1 MGVPSPWGEGK
12 GEGEQAGPQRFV
24 APRPHRTSRAVNPIN
39 HLFRRELKV
48 INLGLAGF
56 KQALDD
62 SHVAAVQVDW
72 KPPMDVEPAL
82 MERVRASQG
91 AIERANARV
100 MKIILGGMPH
110 LVGLERAIDVIP
122 GMRPD
127 LLLHAGP
134 PITWDRMCGP
144 LRGAVIGALLY
155 ERQARTAKEAARLAA
170 SGAIRFSPCHEHAAV
185 GPMAGVVSPSMPVFV
200 LKNEAYGNYAY
211 CTMNEGLGKVL
222 RYGAYSEPVIQ
233 KLRWMENTLYPVL
246 KKAVAKLGKI
256 DLKNIIAQALHMG
269 DEVHNRNRAATS
281 LFYRTIA
288 PAVVT
293 TCGDAATAAAVLEFI
308 NHNDHFFL
316 NLSMPASKATLDAA
330 RGVRCSS
337 IAVVMSRNGT
347 DFGVQLAGT
356 GNAWFT
362 GPADVPDALYF
373 PGYTKADANPDIGDS
388 AITETNGLGGFAI
401 AAAPAIVQ
409 FVGGSSQDA
418 LGYTR
423 LMYEIT
429 AAENNVF
436 QIPALDFRGTPTGID
451 VRKVIEKNILPFID
465 TGVAH
470 KEPGIGQIGAGVLNA
485 PAEPFRRAFMGLA
498 ERLRRRRARV

>member
-1 MGVPSPWGEGK
+1 MN
-12 GEGEQAGPQRFV
+12 R
-24 APRPHRTSRAVNPIN
+24 IN
-39 HLFRRELKV
+39 QLFRSELKV

-62 SHVAAVQVDW
+62 ARVPVVQVDW
-72 KPPMDVEPAL
+72 RPSVEVDPKL
-82 MERVRASQG
+82 RQRVKDFESV
-91 AIERANARV
+91 IEQANARAV
-100 MKIILGGMPH
+100 KIILAGMPH

-122 GMRPD
+122 GMKPD

-134 PITWDRMCGP
+134 PISWDRMCGP
-144 LRGAVIGALLY
+144 MRGAVIGALLY
-155 ERQARTAKEAARLAA
+155 ERKAGTAEEAQRLAA
-170 SGAIRFSPCHEHAAV
+170 AGAIQFAPCHEHAAV

-233 KLRWMENTLYPVL
+233 RLKWMEGTLYPVL

-256 DLKNIIAQALHMG
+256 DLKNVIAQALHMG

-281 LFYRTIA
+281 ILYRTIA
-288 PAVVT
+288 PAIVT
-293 TCGDAATAAAVLEFI
+293 TCAEPATGADVLEFI

-330 RGVRCSS
+330 RGVKHSS
-337 IAVVMSRNGT
+337 IVVVMSRNGT
-347 DFGVQLAGT
+347 DFGVQLAET
-356 GNAWFT
+356 GDAWFT

-373 PGYTKADANPDIGDS
+373 PGYSKADANPDIGDS

-409 FVGGSSQDA
+409 FVGGSSDDA
-418 LGYTR
+418 LRYTR
-423 LMYEIT
+423 QMYEIT

-436 QIPALDFRGTPTGID
+436 QIPGLNFRGTPTGID
-451 VRKVIEKNILPFID
+451 VRKIIEKNILPFID

-485 PAEPFRRAFMGLA
+485 PVQPFQRAFEGF
-498 ERLRRRRARV
+498 ARSLNKKGKAAR